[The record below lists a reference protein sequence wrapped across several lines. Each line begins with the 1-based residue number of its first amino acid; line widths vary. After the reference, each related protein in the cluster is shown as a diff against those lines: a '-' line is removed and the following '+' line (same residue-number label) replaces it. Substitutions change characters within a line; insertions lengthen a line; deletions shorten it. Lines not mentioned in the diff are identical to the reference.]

1 MKPILVTG
9 SAGLVGTGFV
19 RAAEAAGFPV
29 RRFDPREPSED
40 DRGDVRD
47 AGAVARAAAGCAGV
61 VHLAGVSRV
70 VWAERD
76 PEGCRR
82 TNIGGTANVLAAAAA
97 LQPPAWVLL
106 SSSREV
112 YGRAARLP
120 ADEDTPPAPVNVYGR
135 SKLEAERLVLGA
147 RAAGLRT
154 AVVRLSNV
162 YGSAT
167 DHPDRVAPAFARAA
181 ARGEPLVLEG
191 PDHVF
196 DFTHVDDVARGLVEV
211 VRGLEEGA
219 RVLPPVHLLTGRPT
233 SLRRLAELAVAA
245 GGRGS
250 PIRAAA
256 PRRFDV
262 ERFWGDPRRARE
274 LLGWEARIPIE
285 EGIARLVVD
294 FASSPGHPRAKS
306 RDHPSR

>member
-1 MKPILVTG
+1 MRPILVTG
-9 SAGLVGTGFV
+9 SAGLVGTAFV
-19 RAAEAAGFPV
+19 RAAAAAGLAV
-29 RRFDPREPSED
+29 RRFDPREPRAA

-47 AGAVARAAAGCAGV
+47 PAALERAAAGCGGI

-82 TNIGGTANVLAAAAA
+82 TNVGGTAHALAAAAA
-97 LQPPAWVLL
+97 LRPPAWLLL

-112 YGRAARLP
+112 YGRAAALP
-120 ADEDTPPAPVNVYGR
+120 ADEETPAAPVNVYGQ
-135 SKLEAERLVLGA
+135 SKLAAERLLLAA
-147 RAAGLRT
+147 RAAGGCV

-162 YGSAT
+162 YGSPA

-196 DFTHVDDVARGLVEV
+196 DFTHVEDVARGL
-211 VRGLEEGA
+211 LEIARRLDEG
-219 RVLPPVHLLTGRPT
+219 RTDLPAVHLVTGRPT

-245 GGRGS
+245 GGRNA
-250 PIRAAA
+250 PIREAP

-262 ERFWGDPRRARE
+262 ERFWGDPRRARD
-274 LLGWEARIPIE
+274 LLGWKPLVPVE
-285 EGIARLVVD
+285 EGIARLVQA
-294 FASSPGHPRAKS
+294 FARGR
-306 RDHPSR
+306 